1 MLDDTAANF
10 RASTPDF
17 ESFSTKEK
25 ALALNRW
32 LRAQN
37 LTGVQN
43 AARDY
48 RNLRNCLIGQALRH
62 PDHESIPIISSA
74 IFACV
79 ARRLGLLAGCCGFPT
94 HVHAV
99 VALPGEEVPR
109 MYLDPFGNDDEVLEQ
124 DLRSIL
130 RRFRWPIGA
139 EALEIMPDASIVTRI
154 AGNINETNNMVYGRR
169 AIRDGDPTNHDY
181 TQLIEGH
188 GWPVMSACQYA
199 GLWSK
204 LLLSQP
210 AQLEWLTDLE
220 ELFDHMIRTFPE
232 DCWLVERYL
241 MPIYDT
247 LGPIPNG
254 NLYLESRQALGTIRR
269 SDQELGP
276 VCPRVQDEQN
286 AALYRVGDVFK
297 HRRYEYF
304 GIITGWSSQDSRARV
319 ESTMTDG
326 ELQAHYSPLGLMNRL
341 QMDDKTYYTY
351 M

>member
-1 MLDDTAANF
+1 MLDEIAANF

-17 ESFSTKEK
+17 ESFLTKEK
-25 ALALNRW
+25 ALVLNRW

-43 AARDY
+43 PTRDY

-79 ARRLGLLAGCCGFPT
+79 ARRLGLQAGCCGFPT

-99 VALPGEEVPR
+99 VALPGEDVPR
-109 MYLDPFGNDDEVLEQ
+109 MYLDPFANDNEVLEQ
-124 DLRSIL
+124 DLRGIL
-130 RRFRWPIGA
+130 RRFGWPMNA
-139 EALEIMPDASIVTRI
+139 ESLGIMRDASIVTRV
-154 AGNINETNNMVYGRR
+154 AGNINETNNLDYGRWE
-169 AIRDGDPTNHDY
+169 IRDGVPNGHDH

-188 GWPVMSACQYA
+188 GYPVMSACQYA
-199 GLWSK
+199 GLWSGV
-204 LLLSQP
+204 LTSQP
-210 AQLEWLTDLE
+210 TDLEWLGDMG
-220 ELFDHMIRTFPE
+220 ELLDHVIRTFPE

-241 MPIYDT
+241 IPICDT
-247 LGPIPNG
+247 IGPTLHG
-254 NLYLESRQALGTIRR
+254 NPPLESRQAVRPIRL

-276 VCPRVQDEQN
+276 VCPRTQGE
-286 AALYRVGDVFK
+286 ASPPLFRVGDVFR

-304 GIITGWSSQDSRARV
+304 GVITGWSTQESRARV

-341 QMDDKTYYTY
+341 RMDNKRYYTY